1 MARNDD
7 LIAKAKDFAAT
18 PMGKDMAVYG
28 GVGAVAAFLLPFV
41 SWPAG
46 LIIGGAAA
54 WAKHRNR

>member
-1 MARNDD
+1 MQRDDD
-7 LIAKAKDFAAT
+7 LIAKAKNLAAS

-28 GVGAVAAFLLPFV
+28 GIGAVAAFVLPFV

-54 WAKHRNR
+54 WAKHRKR

>member
-54 WAKHRNR
+54 WAKHRKK